1 MWQRKSDAAELAVI
15 YQTHE
20 RDLQLSTLN
29 FQLYLHRLMAG
40 SLAIIL
46 LLIAYFLWRAHKYNK
61 VLTLKNRYL
70 YEQIQQ
76 REREEQQALEQLK
89 AEPEEVLT
97 AGQQLFRRICALMS
111 EQQPYTDEGLNRD
124 GLAQLLGTNAKY
136 IDQAIHDCSHGETT
150 GNFINRYRLEH
161 VARLLKT
168 TDEPISLIGE
178 MAGIP
183 SRVTLARLFRNTYGM
198 TCSEFR
204 QTAKLKTET

>member
-1 MWQRKSDAAELAVI
+1 
-15 YQTHE
+15 
-20 RDLQLSTLN
+20 
-29 FQLYLHRLMAG
+29 MA
-40 SLAIIL
+40 
-46 LLIAYFLWRAHKYNK
+46 
-61 VLTLKNRYL
+61 KNRHL
-70 YEQIQQ
+70 YEQMQQ
-76 REREEQQALEQLK
+76 REREEQQVIEQLK

-97 AGQQLFRRICALMS
+97 PGQQLFRRICALMA

-136 IDQAIHDCSHGETT
+136 IDQAIHDCSRGETT

-183 SRVTLARLFRNTYGM
+183 SRVTLARLFRNAYGM

-204 QTAKLKTET
+204 QTAQLKTET